1 MFSNLHKPFRRTL
14 LASLI
19 ATAVLAACGG
29 SDDDNAAPP
38 PPAAQNA
45 TAQLAL
51 LQTTDLHFYARSYNY
66 YADRVDNSVGLERT
80 ATLIHQA
87 RAEFPNNLLLDNGDT
102 I

>member
-51 LQTTDLHFYARSYNY
+51 LQTTEAAGQSLKLRWFAGVDIGEARNRDGVPGGGRLS
-66 YADRVDNSVGLERT
+66 G
-80 ATLIHQA
+80 
-87 RAEFPNNLLLDNGDT
+87 AEPSGAAAFG
-102 I
+102 